1 MESNRGVNKVLIG
14 CVALVLLFGCS
25 AFGFVMG
32 YFGKNLPV
40 NLPISTSTVTSSSS
54 ENGNDELFKPFWEAW
69 QIVHDQYLV
78 QPVDDEKMMQGAI
91 RGMMDSLSDPHS
103 AYMDPVEYSDAQ
115 APLEGYSGIGAWV
128 NTEGEYLTIA
138 EPMKDSPAEV
148 AGLRAGDQIIAIN
161 GEDMTGT
168 LPELARQKVLGEAGT
183 QVILTVMR
191 EGVEQPIDITITRA
205 EITIP
210 STEYRMLDNNIA
222 YLRLNS
228 FSGTTGEEIQSA
240 LKELLGNNPDG
251 LILDLRYNSGGY
263 LDAAVEAGSEF
274 LPGGV
279 VAFEEYG
286 NGTRYTFNVSGNGI
300 ATEIPM
306 VVLVNEWSASASE
319 IVAGALQ
326 DRGRGQLIGVT
337 TYGKG
342 TVQNWIALT
351 DNEGAIRVTIAR
363 WLTPN
368 ERNVTGT
375 GLTPDIEVTISD
387 ADAQAGVDSK
397 LNRAV
402 EILSQP

>member
-138 EPMKDSPAEV
+138 EPMKGSPAET
-148 AGLRAGDQIIAIN
+148 AGLKSGDQIIAID
-161 GEDMTGT
+161 GVDMVGT

-183 QVILTVMR
+183 QVILKIMR
-191 EGVEQPIDITITRA
+191 EGVEEPFDIPITRA
-205 EITIP
+205 QITIP
-210 STEYRMLDNNIA
+210 STEYRMLDNDIA
-222 YLRLNS
+222 YLRLNA
-228 FSGTTGEEIQSA
+228 FSNATSEEIHSA
-240 LKELLGNNPDG
+240 LQELLAQNPQG

-263 LDAAVEAGSEF
+263 LDAAIQVGSEF
-274 LPGGV
+274 LPDGV
-279 VAFEEYG
+279 VAYEEYG
-286 NGTRYTFNVSGNGI
+286 NGTRDTFNVTGDGI

-306 VVLVNEWSASASE
+306 VVLVNDWSASASE
-319 IVAGALQ
+319 LVAGALQ
-326 DRGRGQLIGVT
+326 DRGRAQLVGVT

-342 TVQNWIALT
+342 TVQNWIPLS
-351 DNEGAIRVTIAR
+351 DNEGAVRVTIAR

-368 ERNVTGT
+368 GRNVTET
-375 GLTPDIEVTISD
+375 GITPDLEVIISD
-387 ADAQAGVDSK
+387 ADAQAGVDTQ
-397 LNRAV
+397 LNQAI
-402 EILSQP
+402 ELLTQP

>member
-54 ENGNDELFKPFWEAW
+54 EKSNDELFKPFWEAW

-138 EPMKDSPAEV
+138 EPMKGSPAET
-148 AGLRAGDQIIAIN
+148 AGLKSGDQIIAID
-161 GEDMTGT
+161 GVDMVGT

-183 QVILTVMR
+183 QVILKIMR
-191 EGVEQPIDITITRA
+191 EGVEEPFDIPITRA
-205 EITIP
+205 QITIP
-210 STEYRMLDNNIA
+210 STEYRMLDNDIA
-222 YLRLNS
+222 YLRLNA
-228 FSGTTGEEIQSA
+228 FSNATSEEIHSA
-240 LKELLGNNPDG
+240 LQELLAQNPQG

-263 LDAAVEAGSEF
+263 LDAAIQVGSEF
-274 LPGGV
+274 LPDGV
-279 VAFEEYG
+279 VAYEEYG
-286 NGTRYTFNVSGNGI
+286 NGTRDTFNVTGDGI

-306 VVLVNEWSASASE
+306 VVLVNDWSASASE
-319 IVAGALQ
+319 LVAGALQ
-326 DRGRGQLIGVT
+326 DRGRAQLVGVT

-342 TVQNWIALT
+342 TVQNWIPLS
-351 DNEGAIRVTIAR
+351 DNEGAVRVTIAR

-368 ERNVTGT
+368 GRNVTET
-375 GLTPDIEVTISD
+375 GITPDLEVIISD
-387 ADAQAGVDSK
+387 ADAQAGVDTQ
-397 LNRAV
+397 LNQA
-402 EILSQP
+402 IDLLTQP

>member
-54 ENGNDELFKPFWEAW
+54 EKSNDELFKPFWEAW

-78 QPVDDEKMMQGAI
+78 QPVDEEKMMQGAI

-138 EPMKDSPAEV
+138 EPMKGSPAET
-148 AGLRAGDQIIAIN
+148 AGLKSGDQIIAID
-161 GEDMTGT
+161 GVDMVGT

-183 QVILTVMR
+183 QVILKIMR
-191 EGVEQPIDITITRA
+191 EGVEEPFDIPITRA
-205 EITIP
+205 QITIP
-210 STEYRMLDNNIA
+210 STEYRMLDNDIA
-222 YLRLNS
+222 YLRLNA
-228 FSGTTGEEIQSA
+228 FSNATSEEIHSA
-240 LKELLGNNPDG
+240 LQELLAQNPQG

-263 LDAAVEAGSEF
+263 LDAAIQVGSEF
-274 LPGGV
+274 LPDGV
-279 VAFEEYG
+279 VAYEEYG
-286 NGTRYTFNVSGNGI
+286 DGTRDTFNVTGDGI

-306 VVLVNEWSASASE
+306 VVLVNDWSASASE
-319 IVAGALQ
+319 LVAGALQ
-326 DRGRGQLIGVT
+326 DRGRAQLVGVT

-342 TVQNWIALT
+342 TVQNWIPLS
-351 DNEGAIRVTIAR
+351 DNEGAVRVTIAR

-368 ERNVTGT
+368 GRNVTET
-375 GLTPDIEVTISD
+375 GITPDLEVIISD
-387 ADAQAGVDSK
+387 ADAQAGVDTQ
-397 LNRAV
+397 LNQA
-402 EILSQP
+402 IDLLTQP